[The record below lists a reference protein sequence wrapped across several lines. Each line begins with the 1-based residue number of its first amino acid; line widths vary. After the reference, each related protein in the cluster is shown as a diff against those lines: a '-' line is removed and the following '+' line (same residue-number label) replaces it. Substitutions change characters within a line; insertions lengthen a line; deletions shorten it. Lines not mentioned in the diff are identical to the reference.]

1 MITAPRTVPPF
12 PLLAAT
18 GGLDPQELQ
27 EEQQPATTAGRG
39 PAAEPAVGG
48 GDRPPV
54 VKPTKPAKP
63 TPPRAPAAPAND
75 PLWQTN
81 PKSTFQ
87 WCAGD

>member
-27 EEQQPATTAGRG
+27 EEQQPATTTGRG
-39 PAAEPAVGG
+39 PAAEPAVA
-48 GDRPPV
+48 PPV
-54 VKPTKPAKP
+54 VKPTKPTKP
-63 TPPRAPAAPAND
+63 TTPRAPAAPAND

-81 PKSTFQ
+81 PKSTF
-87 WCAGD
+87 